1 MSAMENAP
9 ATILIVDDDPSV
21 RETLQLAFAAEGY
34 VASAV
39 STSMACLALLD
50 AGAKFDLLVIDVL
63 MPPSIPN
70 GFSLGR
76 VVRYRKPK
84 QRLVFMSGAIE
95 SLPKR
100 ELDGAQAP
108 VLAKPV
114 RIAELLAAVRMVLAA
129 A

>member
-1 MSAMENAP
+1 MSAIENTP

-21 RETLQLAFAAEGY
+21 REMLQLAFVAEGY
-34 VASAV
+34 EASAV

-50 AGAKFDLLVIDVL
+50 AGAKFDLMVIDVL
-63 MPPSIPN
+63 MPPSTPN

-76 VVRYRKPK
+76 VVRYRNPK

-100 ELDGAQAP
+100 ELDGAEAP

-114 RIAELLAAVRMVLAA
+114 RVADLLDAVRTVLAA